1 MLLSFLS
8 HSQVF
13 ARAMFEAPDLRM
25 LVKVPPSPLP
35 SPLPFHLSPLLLSL
49 FQVDLSDNFFAGEG
63 AQLLAK
69 ALAAQTHLT
78 DLNLRDASLED
89 DGAKAVVKV
98 RPSQSHKGD
107 AKTHGEAGISI
118 KSR

>member
-1 MLLSFLS
+1 
-8 HSQVF
+8 
-13 ARAMFEAPDLRM
+13 
-25 LVKVPPSPLP
+25 
-35 SPLPFHLSPLLLSL
+35 
-49 FQVDLSDNFFAGEG
+49 VDLSDNFFAGEG

-98 RPSQSHKGD
+98 RLS
-107 AKTHGEAGISI
+107 
-118 KSR
+118 